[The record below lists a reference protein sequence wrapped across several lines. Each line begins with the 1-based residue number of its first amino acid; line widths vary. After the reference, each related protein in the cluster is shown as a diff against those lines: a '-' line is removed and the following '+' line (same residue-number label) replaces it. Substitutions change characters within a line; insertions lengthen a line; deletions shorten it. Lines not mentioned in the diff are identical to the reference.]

1 SMRATPTFSACLRPG
16 YAPFPRLRTIRWRLA
31 DPFAILTENANTHFF
46 DQRSPLL
53 LFGGI
58 PMSHLRRLFFTR
70 VGPNLFGAAVI
81 APLLTAVG
89 LFTFIAGV
97 LYLPSLGPTRV
108 EMILALLLLA
118 AVAL

>member
-1 SMRATPTFSACLRPG
+1 
-16 YAPFPRLRTIRWRLA
+16 
-31 DPFAILTENANTHFF
+31 
-46 DQRSPLL
+46 
-53 LFGGI
+53 
-58 PMSHLRRLFFTR
+58 MSHLRRLFFTR

-89 LFTFIAGV
+89 VFTFIAGA

-118 AVAL
+118 AVALLCTAVGQLAVIVERLDKRADKPIEAADSLERGGK